1 MKLPLVELEGLA
13 PATISFTHPQPDWLP
28 WHIARFHFFPRFA
41 QPEKDFAREMKS
53 LAEKLIPEGTA
64 VQFDIGDPARCVVT
78 CGGVRLIIDGAV
90 GQFSLEAT
98 EQDAKQALIDISR
111 GWDDPVGHPE
121 DFFTAFD
128 DPSFRFKPT
137 YERDGQALQEIAERL
152 WSSLQRRYLRAIQ
165 VGTAQVYGR
174 WRQIDANFATVF
186 PDQIIELQP
195 DVTVIEAGGDYLP
208 RSVLMKQGAPDVA
221 VYAPHVAFS
230 KSFERSKGTEKE
242 QEATEAL
249 VAEMRAS
256 LRANPPER
264 RRKADVAADYI
275 RSFGISSTGF
285 NERVWPDAVERVPEC
300 DWRKPGARTTKG
312 IIRRPSPGE

>member
-1 MKLPLVELEGLA
+1 MKHPLFDLDGLA
-13 PATISFTHPQPDWLP
+13 PATISYTHPQPDWLP
-28 WHIARFHFFPRFA
+28 WHIARFHFA

-53 LAEKLIPEGTA
+53 LAEKLMPERTA

-98 EQDAKQALIDISR
+98 EQDAEQAPIEISN
-111 GWDDPVGHPE
+111 GMDDPLGLPE
-121 DFFTAFD
+121 EFFPAFD
-128 DPSFRFKPT
+128 EPGFQFKPT

-174 WRQIDANFATVF
+174 WRQIDANFTRVF

-221 VYAPHVAFS
+221 VYVPHVAFT
-230 KSFERSKGTEKE
+230 KNFERSKGTEAE
-242 QEATEAL
+242 QKATDAL
-249 VAEMRAS
+249 VAEMRAAM
-256 LRANPPER
+256 RANPPKR
-264 RRKADVAADYI
+264 RKKADVAADYT
-275 RSFGISSTGF
+275 RSYGISLTGF

-300 DWRKPGARTTKG
+300 NWPKPGAPRTKG
-312 IIRRPSPGE
+312 IIRTPSPGE